1 MHMQNYYLQILS
13 YYVRSDIRVEFPK
26 KEIKLN
32 YNEKKKKITHSMSLS
47 YRLVKRTYIKRN
59 NHIPLSVDEETN
71 AKTWEMKFESQ
82 VVWF

>member
-32 YNEKKKKITHSMSLS
+32 HNEKKKKKSRI
-47 YRLVKRTYIKRN
+47 V
-59 NHIPLSVDEETN
+59 
-71 AKTWEMKFESQ
+71 
-82 VVWF
+82 